1 MKKIITDNYIAF
13 LHVLVFVVL
22 LCVWLFMQFV
32 EQCVKYNNLKK
43 QQTQEIETRLNL
55 LQENEELEEVNE
67 DLQEEITRLNKQV
80 EQLEK
85 ELEEQPQWTSLGVFK
100 ITAYGIDCLGCT
112 GITKSGT
119 VPQTGRTIAVD
130 PTVIPLGSKVLI
142 DGQVYI
148 AEDTGGAIQGKVID
162 LFYNTEQESA
172 EFGVQYHKVY
182 ILEGE

>member
-1 MKKIITDNYIAF
+1 MKKIIADNYIAF

-85 ELEEQPQWTSLGVFK
+85 ELEEQPQ
-100 ITAYGIDCLGCT
+100 
-112 GITKSGT
+112 
-119 VPQTGRTIAVD
+119 
-130 PTVIPLGSKVLI
+130 
-142 DGQVYI
+142 
-148 AEDTGGAIQGKVID
+148 
-162 LFYNTEQESA
+162 
-172 EFGVQYHKVY
+172 
-182 ILEGE
+182 